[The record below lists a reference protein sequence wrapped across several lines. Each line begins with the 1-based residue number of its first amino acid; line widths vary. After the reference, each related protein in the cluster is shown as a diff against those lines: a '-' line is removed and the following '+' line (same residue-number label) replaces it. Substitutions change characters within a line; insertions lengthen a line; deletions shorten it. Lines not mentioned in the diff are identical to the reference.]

1 MKKWILSLW
10 TPVALA
16 AVVLGASLNAPA
28 LAADGAAVAP
38 SAVAAMAPPNLVL
51 GGGDVLR
58 LTVYGS
64 PDLAT
69 EARVSPTGTITV
81 PLVGQVQV
89 AGLPVPAAEKK
100 IAGLLDSGGYVK
112 KAQVN
117 ILVTTIQ
124 SQQVSVL
131 GQVNRPGRY
140 PMDGKRSLMDA
151 LAQAGGIGP
160 DGGDTVT
167 LIRTRNGKT
176 SSDAVDII
184 KMVQSGDFAH
194 DYELAP
200 NDVVYVERAPRFY
213 IYGEVQRPGPVRLER
228 GMTVLQAL
236 SAGGGLTPR
245 GTERGLRINRRDAG
259 GQLQVLQAKHEDVLQ
274 VDDVVYVKESLF

>member
-1 MKKWILSLW
+1 MKKIILWLALLM
-10 TPVALA
+10 TALLTATTMRVASA
-16 AVVLGASLNAPA
+16 ADIVLGS
-28 LAADGAAVAP
+28 
-38 SAVAAMAPPNLVL
+38 
-51 GGGDVLR
+51 GDVLR
-58 LTVYGS
+58 ITVYGS

-69 EARVSPTGTITV
+69 EARVADSGTVTM

-89 AGLPVPAAEKK
+89 AGLSVPAAEKK

-124 SQQVSVL
+124 SAQVSVL

-140 PMDGKRSLMDA
+140 PMDGKRSLMEA

-160 DGGDTVT
+160 EGGDTVT
-167 LIRTRNGKT
+167 LIRTRDGKT
-176 SSDAVDII
+176 TSETIDII
-184 KMVQSGDFAH
+184 KMVQSGDFGH
-194 DYELAP
+194 DYALAP

-213 IYGEVQRPGPVRLER
+213 IYGEVQRPGPARLER
-228 GMTVLQAL
+228 GMTVVQAL
-236 SAGGGLTPR
+236 AAGGGLTPR
-245 GTERGLRINRRDAG
+245 GTERGMRIKRRDAS
-259 GQLQVLQAKHEDVLQ
+259 GQLQVISVKQDDLLQ